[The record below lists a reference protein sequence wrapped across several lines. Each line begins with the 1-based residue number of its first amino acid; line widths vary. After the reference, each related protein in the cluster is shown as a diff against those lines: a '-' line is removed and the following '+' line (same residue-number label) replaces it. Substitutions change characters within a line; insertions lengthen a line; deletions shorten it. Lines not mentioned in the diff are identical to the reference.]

1 MFVVKEKTSGTVLA
15 ICSRFDDAMAFF
27 SGSKLD
33 KIDIV
38 LEEVVSNELNKD

>member
-27 SGSKLD
+27 SGAKLD
-33 KIDIV
+33 KVDIV
-38 LEEVVSNELNKD
+38 IEEVVSNEPSKD